1 MPGQVSAG
9 PVGVLI
15 TGGTLDKV
23 HDTLTEALVL
33 DGETRVPNIFDEGR
47 TRISRFKTLMQI
59 DSLDMTDADRET
71 ILKAVTT
78 APENRLV
85 ITHGT
90 GTMALTAQ
98 YLLAALGGGASE
110 KVVVLTGAMRP
121 WCLGRSD
128 ASFNMG
134 GAVIAA
140 RLLPPGIYGVMNGR
154 VFAAEDLR
162 KDVESGRFD

>member
-1 MPGQVSAG
+1 
-9 PVGVLI
+9 
-15 TGGTLDKV
+15 
-23 HDTLTEALVL
+23 
-33 DGETRVPNIFDEGR
+33 
-47 TRISRFKTLMQI
+47 
-59 DSLDMTDADRET
+59 
-71 ILKAVTT
+71 
-78 APENRLV
+78 
-85 ITHGT
+85 
-90 GTMALTAQ
+90 MALTAQ